1 MTEKRTYSHE
11 GPTCPYCGHVMTP
24 DEGYFHDEH
33 RYTEQECPECEKA
46 YSVEVNNWTSW
57 GCRPKEPK
65 QEAVR

>member
-1 MTEKRTYSHE
+1 
-11 GPTCPYCGHVMTP
+11 MTP

-57 GCRPKEPK
+57 ACRPKEPK